1 MGSNPIAGT
10 NFCILS
16 LFNHFDIKYVV
27 LHKEMLSFSNQNKQ
41 ILSQIFLPETKQMM
55 VEILDGD
62 KPIYE
67 DNKIIVYKIP
77 KPNSSEPFLLLGSG
91 WHVFEREYNARA
103 TMENSDILIVNPT
116 YSEMTISLNLIASA
130 VEKEQTMTVLMNDE
144 ILKVIDIPTVKTDVE
159 VGGIILKPGINTITL
174 HTDEFTTLTYDG
186 RTEYVKFSST
196 SIGFKIELI
205 SITN

>member
-1 MGSNPIAGT
+1 
-10 NFCILS
+10 
-16 LFNHFDIKYVV
+16 
-27 LHKEMLSFSNQNKQ
+27 
-41 ILSQIFLPETKQMM
+41 
-55 VEILDGD
+55 
-62 KPIYE
+62 
-67 DNKIIVYKIP
+67 
-77 KPNSSEPFLLLGSG
+77 
-91 WHVFEREYNARA
+91 
-103 TMENSDILIVNPT
+103 
-116 YSEMTISLNLIASA
+116 
-130 VEKEQTMTVLMNDE
+130 MNDE